1 MTDRSQPQTN
11 RESPRWLHDSPD
23 ILINRSNHGNR
34 FDRSINTGV
43 WIGYEWLGRRVL
55 VTGASSGIG
64 RETALI
70 LAAKGAQV
78 CLLARN
84 RPRLDR
90 LALQIVAEGG

>member
-1 MTDRSQPQTN
+1 M
-11 RESPRWLHDSPD
+11 
-23 ILINRSNHGNR
+23 
-34 FDRSINTGV
+34 
-43 WIGYEWLGRRVL
+43 GYEWLARRVL

-90 LALQIVAEGG
+90 LDLQIVAEGG